1 MEKIQAWARNIQK
14 KRKHR
19 EHRSGKGNSSAKTSK
34 KNKRNGENSQQLVR
48 KNSATKIQSAMRG
61 WKERKRH
68 EKRKRR

>member
-34 KNKRNGENSQQLVR
+34 KANE
-48 KNSATKIQSAMRG
+48 TEKIPSNLS
-61 WKERKRH
+61 
-68 EKRKRR
+68 EKIVPQKFSRP

>member
-1 MEKIQAWARNIQK
+1 MWKKFKHGQETFRKNVSIENIEAEREIVVPKQAKTNETEKIPATCQ
-14 KRKHR
+14 
-19 EHRSGKGNSSAKTSK
+19 
-34 KNKRNGENSQQLVR
+34 